1 MIVQPFDTPDHLK
14 LWKQRKITLPVCHV
28 LGAKPL
34 PLSMTCAWK
43 SSKRVEFEPNRRIT
57 LYMLYLRNVFQGD
70 DNLLGSTFS
79 DS

>member
-1 MIVQPFDTPDHLK
+1 MIVQPFETPDHLK
-14 LWKQRKITLPVCHV
+14 LWKPRKMTLPVCHV

-34 PLSMTCAWK
+34 PLSMTCVWK
-43 SSKRVEFEPNRRIT
+43 SSKRAEFETNRRIT